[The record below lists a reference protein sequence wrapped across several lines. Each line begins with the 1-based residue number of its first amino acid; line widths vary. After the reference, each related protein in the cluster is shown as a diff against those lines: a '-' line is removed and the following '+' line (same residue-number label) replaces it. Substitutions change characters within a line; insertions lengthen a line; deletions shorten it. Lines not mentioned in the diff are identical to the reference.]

1 MEGPNILLTRIDN
14 RLVHGQVGMTWTK
27 TLGANLIVVAD
38 DVAAEDSLQQSLM
51 AMTAKSAGAGIRFF
65 TVDYTAQIIANAAPE
80 QKIFIVVRTPA
91 EVRRLIDQGVPLK
104 EVNVGNMHFT
114 NGKRALTKKVY
125 VDDKDMDDLKYIASK
140 GVRVYCQHVPGE
152 SIEIIQ

>member
-65 TVDYTAQIIANAAPE
+65 TVDYTAQIIANAAP
-80 QKIFIVVRTPA
+80 
-91 EVRRLIDQGVPLK
+91 
-104 EVNVGNMHFT
+104 
-114 NGKRALTKKVY
+114 
-125 VDDKDMDDLKYIASK
+125 
-140 GVRVYCQHVPGE
+140 
-152 SIEIIQ
+152 